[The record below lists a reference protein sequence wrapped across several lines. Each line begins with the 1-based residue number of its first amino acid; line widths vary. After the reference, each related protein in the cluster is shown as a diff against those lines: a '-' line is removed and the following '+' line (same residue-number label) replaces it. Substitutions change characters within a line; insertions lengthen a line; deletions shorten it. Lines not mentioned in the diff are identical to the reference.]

1 MKTFKERSLEV
12 IFEMNSATFANEADV
27 IKIKDMRVSARIVTS
42 AGSYNEAQIVIYGL
56 SQDVM
61 NRLLTLRDIQ
71 KANIYGDNIVT
82 LRYLDG
88 TNVTLF
94 SGAITTAYADYNAAP
109 NVPFVVQASSTY
121 LAQMQVVNGLHF
133 EGVVKVSTIMEKL
146 ARLAGKNFIN
156 NGVDNTLT
164 GHSLQGSLQEMIDD
178 ISQAAGIDVYNYINV
193 IVICPKG
200 HGRKDLEPIKLSK
213 ETGMVGWPTA
223 IDWGCHVTA
232 IYSPDYVPGR
242 KINVVC
248 PEIPFVN
255 GEMTTFQIIHEI
267 DAHVPGGKWFTK
279 MRLMRSPSVDSS
291 K

>member
-1 MKTFKERSLEV
+1 MKTFKERNIEV

-27 IKIKDMRVSARIVTS
+27 IKIRDLRVSARIVTS
-42 AGSYNEAQIVIYGL
+42 PGSYNEAQIVIYGL

-71 KANIYGDNIVT
+71 RPNIFGDNIVT

-94 SGAITTAYADYNAAP
+94 SGAITTAYADYSAAP
-109 NVPFVVQASSTY
+109 NVPFFVQASSTY
-121 LAQMQVVNGLHF
+121 LAQMQAVNGLNF
-133 EGVVKVSTIMEKL
+133 EGTVKVSTIMEKL
-146 ARLAGKNFIN
+146 AALAGKNLIN
-156 NGVDNTLT
+156 NGVDAALT
-164 GHSLQGSLQEMIDD
+164 DQSLSGSMQDMMDAVE
-178 ISQAAGIDVYNYINV
+178 QAAGIDVYNYINT
-193 IVICPKG
+193 IAICPKG
-200 HGRKDLEPIKLSK
+200 QGRRDLDPVILSK

-223 IDWGCHVTA
+223 LDWGCHVTA

-255 GEMTTFQIIHEI
+255 GEMVIFKIVQEI
-267 DAHVPGGKWFTK
+267 DAQVPGGQWFTK
-279 MRLMRSPSVDSS
+279 MHLQRNLQTQ
-291 K
+291 